1 MSFHLQYP
9 SRIPVAFFQKKPL
22 AALIV
27 AGGFAVPALAQSQ
40 AIPPSGIIEEILVTG
55 AIAASAVTTN
65 LEQVYDLPLSQS
77 VISGDVLDRE
87 LGLDYE
93 AISKRLANVTFNQN
107 NTRGASLSIRGVGKR
122 AFAEV
127 QDPSVLVVQDGVS
140 FGLTAL
146 GNFDFYD
153 VESVE
158 GFRGPIGTWGGK
170 GGSSGAVYINTKR
183 PTFEPESDISITI
196 GDREA
201 IILKGALSGP
211 VIEDLLAWRGSFVVD
226 KGRGYYKNRYN
237 ANYTLYDKNRLS
249 ARVQFLL
256 TPSENFEARLSV
268 DTESRAPQLQNG
280 LTFYHDQPEF
290 YENGRPTD
298 PTGTS
303 ARAKLDG
310 FYSYP
315 DLNDLSNRTWVPAR
329 DWFVGRD
336 FNGDIYTYEDYIA
349 GEQLEM
355 VYFNQIEGQ
364 TVSNRGATLDLKY
377 EFENSEFRSI
387 TAVRE
392 YTFDAHNDEGTP
404 FDINIDGGGG
414 VFYRQY
420 SQEFILDGTFEDTL
434 KYRIGAI
441 LFKTDNDITAKT
453 GWGSDAGAWFA
464 SNAQYNT
471 LDRNAGVNRGSGRA
485 LLRDTLDNARR
496 QGHTFVNTQ
505 SNAIFGQLSW
515 NWHQAAQLS
524 AGVRVGTED
533 RTTADIVEIENHG
546 SGRALNPVSVRGV
559 NLGGFHSL
567 TGSFTLPDS
576 TVLPAGTLGRIVEI
590 NGVRIYV
597 NDNTP
602 GQLALA
608 DEVAQ
613 RYFGVPY
620 ANLTNAQ
627 KQQVSAAKAIR
638 AAQIGQLIPY
648 VESNY
653 DDTLYTGFLTQS
665 FEVADG
671 IKVYGTWQYGEK
683 SGTAFHIN
691 GESVGVKPEKTNAF
705 EVGLKTILFNDTL
718 TFNID
723 AFVMTIKD
731 YQQAVRAVDD
741 FQTQVNIDNGI
752 SEEEAI
758 AYITAQGN
766 VNEVKVQGVE
776 FDAVYTGIEYLSVRV
791 SGAYNDARYKD
802 FKNSPKPPELNYL
815 PDPYVDQTGTRLPGA
830 ALWTINY
837 GAEYRR
843 PVWNTEFHASFNTA
857 FSSDYLNTDDLSS
870 YSRVPAFSRTDAAIG
885 LGRLNDGFDVSLIIK
900 NAFDDTTHEEGWVSY
915 SPYPYRRWVGI
926 TFSGTF

>member
-1 MSFHLQYP
+1 MSLHSQYKVKT
-9 SRIPVAFFQKKPL
+9 SFRRKPL
-22 AALIV
+22 AAIIL
-27 AGGFAVPALAQSQ
+27 ASALAPNFAFAQ
-40 AIPPSGIIEEILVTG
+40 AASTGIVEEILVMG
-55 AIAASAVTTN
+55 AVAASAATTS
-65 LEQVYDLPLSQS
+65 LEQVYDLPQSQS
-77 VISGDVLDRE
+77 VISGDILERE

-158 GFRGPIGTWGGK
+158 GFRGPVGTWGGK
-170 GGSSGAVYINTKR
+170 GGSSGAVYVNTKR
-183 PTFEPESDISITI
+183 PSFEKESDLSLTI

-201 IILKGALSGP
+201 LIIKGALGGP
-211 VIEDLLAWRGSFVVD
+211 IIDDLLAWRGSFVVD

-237 ANYTLYDKNRLS
+237 TNYTLYDKNRLS
-249 ARVQFLL
+249 GRVQLLL
-256 TPSENFEARLSV
+256 TPTENFEARLSV

-290 YENGRPTD
+290 YENGQPTD

-303 ARAKLDG
+303 AQAKLAG
-310 FYSYP
+310 YYSYP
-315 DLNDLSNRTWVPAR
+315 NLNDLSNRTWVPAR

-336 FNGDIYTYEDYIA
+336 FNGDIYTYEDYVS
-349 GEQLEM
+349 GEELEE

-364 TVSNRGATLDLKY
+364 TVSNRGALLELKY
-377 EFENSEFRSI
+377 AFENADFKSV

-420 SQEFILDGTFEDTL
+420 SQEFILDGRVEDAF
-434 KYRIGAI
+434 KYRVGLF
-441 LFKTDNDITAKT
+441 LFKTDNDITSKT

-464 SNAQYNT
+464 SNTQYNL
-471 LDRNAGVNRGSGRA
+471 LDRNAGDNRGSGLA
-485 LLRDTLDNARR
+485 LLRDTLDNARKI
-496 QGHTFVNTQ
+496 GHTYVNTQ

-515 NWHQAAQLS
+515 NWHPSAQLT
-524 AGVRVGTED
+524 AGLRVGTED
-533 RTTADIVEIENHG
+533 RTTGDILTIENHG
-546 SGRALNPVSVRGV
+546 SGRALNPVGVRDV
-559 NLGGFHSL
+559 KLGGFASITNGNL
-567 TGSFTLPDS
+567 GTNIPNADGTVTL
-576 TVLPAGTLGRIVEI
+576 
-590 NGVRIYV
+590 V
-597 NDNTP
+597 NNNTP
-602 GQLALA
+602 EQLSLA
-608 DEVAQ
+608 DQVAN
-613 RYFGVPY
+613 RYFGVPITDIPGQAY
-620 ANLTNAQ
+620 ESLTAAQ
-627 KQQVSAAKAIR
+627 KAQVGAAKSIR
-638 AAQIGQLIPY
+638 AAQVGQLYSY
-648 VESNY
+648 VESDY
-653 DDTLYTGFLTQS
+653 DDTLYTTLLTQS
-665 FEVADG
+665 FEIKDG

-683 SGTAFHIN
+683 SGTAFQIN
-691 GESVGVKPEKTNAF
+691 GEPVGVKPEKTNAY
-705 EVGLKTILFNDTL
+705 EVGLKTILFDDTV

-723 AFVMTIKD
+723 AFVMEIKD

-752 SEEEAI
+752 APEQAI

-766 VNEVKVQGVE
+766 VNKVKVQGVE
-776 FDAVYTGIEYLSVRV
+776 FDAVYSGIEYLSFRL

-815 PDPYVDQTGTRLPGA
+815 SSPFVDQTGGRLPGA

-837 GAEYRR
+837 GAEYRV
-843 PVWNTEFHASFNTA
+843 PVWQTEFHASFNTA
-857 FSSDYLNTDDLSS
+857 FTSDYLNNDDLSS
-870 YSRVPAFSRTDAAIG
+870 YSRVPSYSRTDVAIG
-885 LGRLNDGFDVSLIIK
+885 LGRLNDGFDVTLIVK
-900 NAFDDTTHEEGWVSY
+900 NAFDDDTHEVGWVSY
-915 SPYPYRRWVGI
+915 SPYPYRRWVGL

>member
-1 MSFHLQYP
+1 MSLQTQYKAKTP
-9 SRIPVAFFQKKPL
+9 FCFFNRKPL
-22 AALIV
+22 ASLII
-27 AGGFAVPALAQSQ
+27 ASAAAPALTFAQG
-40 AIPPSGIIEEILVTG
+40 IPSSGVIEEILVMG
-55 AIAASAVTTN
+55 AIATSAATTN

-93 AISKRLANVTFNQN
+93 AISKRLANVTFNQS

-158 GFRGPIGTWGGK
+158 GFRGPVGTWGGK
-170 GGSSGAVYINTKR
+170 GGSSGAVYVNTKR
-183 PTFEPESDISITI
+183 PTFEQESDLSITI

-201 IILKGALSGP
+201 LIIKGASGGP
-211 VIEDLLAWRGSFVVD
+211 VIDDLLAWRGSFVVD

-237 ANYTLYDKNRLS
+237 TNYTLYDKNRLS
-249 ARVQFLL
+249 GRVQFLL
-256 TPSENFEARLSV
+256 TPTENFEARLSV

-280 LTFYHDQPEF
+280 LTFYHDQPEY
-290 YENGRPTD
+290 YENGGRTD
-298 PTGTS
+298 GSGTS
-303 ARAKLDG
+303 ARAKLYG
-310 FYSYP
+310 FYNN
-315 DLNDLSNRTWVPAR
+315 NDVWTPAR

-336 FNGDIYTYEDYIA
+336 FNGDIYTYDDYVA
-349 GEQLEM
+349 GEELEM
-355 VYFNQIEGQ
+355 VNFNQIEGQ
-364 TVSNRGATLDLKY
+364 TVSNRGASLELKY
-377 EFENSEFRSI
+377 AFENSDLTSI

-420 SQEFILDGTFEDTL
+420 SQEVFLDGTIEDTF
-434 KYRIGAI
+434 KYRAGFI
-441 LFKTDNDITAKT
+441 LFKTDNDITSKT

-464 SNAQYNT
+464 SNAQYNI
-471 LDRNAGVNRGSGRA
+471 LERNAGVNRGAGLA
-485 LLRDTLDNARR
+485 LLRDSLDNGRR

-505 SNAIFGQLSW
+505 SNAIFGQISW
-515 NWHQAAQLS
+515 NWHEAAQLS
-524 AGVRVGTED
+524 AGLRVGTED
-533 RTTADIVEIENHG
+533 RTTADIVAIENHG
-546 SGRALNPVSVRGV
+546 SGRALNPVDVRGV
-559 NLGGFHSL
+559 RLGGFHSL
-567 TGSFTLPDS
+567 ASNFTPEGSPQI
-576 TVLPAGTLGRIVEI
+576 PAGTLGRIDD
-590 NGVRIYV
+590 NGVFI

-602 GQLALA
+602 AQLALA
-608 DEVAQ
+608 DEVAN
-613 RYFGVPY
+613 RYFGVNY
-620 ANLTNAQ
+620 ENLTDAQ
-627 KQQVSAAKAIR
+627 RAQIAAAKSIR
-638 AAQIGQLIPY
+638 AGQIGQLIPY

-665 FEVADG
+665 FEVTDG
-671 IKVYGTWQYGEK
+671 VKVYATYQYGEK

-691 GESVGVKPEKTNAF
+691 GESVGVKPEETNAY
-705 EVGLKTILFNDTL
+705 EIGLKTILLDDTL

-723 AFVMTIKD
+723 AFVMDIKN

-741 FQTQVNIDNGI
+741 FTTDLNIRNGI
-752 SEEEAI
+752 SPNEAT

-776 FDAVYTGIEYLSVRV
+776 FDAVYSGIENLSFRL

-815 PDPYVDQTGTRLPGA
+815 PDPFVDQTGTRLPGA

-837 GAEYRR
+837 GAEYRV
-843 PVWNTEFHASFNTA
+843 PVWKTEFHASFNTA
-857 FSSDYLNTDDLSS
+857 FTSDYLNTDDLSS
-870 YSRVPAFSRTDAAIG
+870 YSRVPSYSRTDIAIG
-885 LGRLNDGFDVSLIIK
+885 LGRLNDGFDVTLVVK
-900 NAFDDTTHEEGWVSY
+900 NAFDDDTHEQGWVSY
-915 SPYPYRRWVGI
+915 SPYPYRRWAGL